1 MYKSAYTAIFL
12 AVLAGCSTQIEDAES
27 DLYAPVFPVED
38 VSQDRLMPTGG
49 IYSSSSK
56 GLFASDRRA
65 AQVGDILTVDF
76 SERFA
81 ARKSQASGS
90 SKSDSFEVDLPN
102 ILSPV
107 GFDDAILSGGTTRS
121 FSGKGS
127 ASQSNSLTGRVS
139 VSVTRILPGGNL
151 EIVGQKKLTL
161 NNGQEYIRLRGLVR
175 PEDISADNIVR
186 SDRIAHAEIKYVG
199 AGDIADSGKKGWLS
213 RSLDTV
219 SPF

>member
-1 MYKSAYTAIFL
+1 MHKIIYSL
-12 AVLAGCSTQIEDAES
+12 LVMGGLAGCSTQIEEAES
-27 DLYAPVFPVED
+27 DLYAPVFPVEE
-38 VSQDRLMPTGG
+38 VAQDRLMPTGG

-81 ARKSQASGS
+81 ASKSQATGA
-90 SKSDSFEVDLPN
+90 SKSDSFEVDIPDVV
-102 ILSPV
+102 SF
-107 GFDDAILSGGTTRS
+107 GFDDARLTGGTTRS
-121 FSGKGS
+121 FSGQGN

-175 PEDISADNIVR
+175 PEDISADNVVR

-199 AGDIADSGKKGWLS
+199 AGDIADSSKKGWLS
-213 RSLDTV
+213 RTLDTV